1 LSPHSQVQQ
10 HYSSPNLLIR
20 IQSALREA
28 GLDEGLLDWS
38 QLAPLDQFHLRG
50 LPATRELAESLRP
63 EPGQSI
69 LDIGAGLGGPARYL
83 AATYHG
89 RVTGIDLTPNFASIA
104 NYLSLR
110 TGLAARFLPAD
121 ALHMPFAGDSFDH
134 AWTQHA
140 AMNIPDKPRLYR
152 EVHRV
157 LKPGGRFAI
166 YDVLR
171 GETEPVIYP
180 VPWARDASLSF
191 LAMPAEVSEALRDAG
206 FIELSSA
213 DTSSLSLDWLD
224 RQPAVPPAPLNISLV
239 TGPETP
245 HLLGNVA
252 RNLRERR
259 IRLFQIVV
267 SKSPV

>member
-1 LSPHSQVQQ
+1 MNPQSHVQH
-10 HYSSPNLLIR
+10 HYSSPNLLTR
-20 IQSALREA
+20 IQSSLREA
-28 GLDEGLLDWS
+28 GLAESFLDWS

-63 EPGQSI
+63 EPGESI

-83 AATYHG
+83 ASTHHC
-89 RVTGIDLTPNFASIA
+89 RVTGIDLTPHFAAIA

-110 TGLAARFLPAD
+110 TGLAAHFLAAH
-121 ALHMPFAGDSFDH
+121 ALHMPFAGESFHH

-171 GETEPVIYP
+171 GEAEPVIYP

-191 LAMPAEVSEALRDAG
+191 LVTPAEISQALRDAG
-206 FIELSSA
+206 FTELCSR
-213 DTSSLSLDWLD
+213 DTSAITLDWLD
-224 RQPAVPPAPLNISLV
+224 RQPAANPTPLNLSLII
-239 TGPETP
+239 GPETP
-245 HLLGNVA
+245 QLLANIA
-252 RNLRERR
+252 RNVRERR

>member
-10 HYSSPNLLIR
+10 HYSSSNLIDR
-20 IQSALREA
+20 IQSALLEA
-28 GLDEGLLDWS
+28 GLAEGPLDLS

-63 EPGQSI
+63 EPRDSV

-83 AATYHG
+83 AAIHHC
-89 RVTGIDLTPNFASIA
+89 RVTGIDLTPHFATIA

-121 ALHMPFAGDSFDH
+121 ALHIPFAGDSFHH

-140 AMNIPDKPRLYR
+140 GMNIPDKPHLYR

-171 GETEPVIYP
+171 GEAEPVIYP

-191 LAMPAEVSEALRDAG
+191 LATPAEISHALRQAG
-206 FIELSSA
+206 FTELSSA
-213 DTSSLSLDWLD
+213 DSSAITLDWLD
-224 RQPAVPPAPLNISLV
+224 RQPAGPPAPLNISLV

-245 HLLGNVA
+245 QLLANVA
-252 RNLRERR
+252 HNLRERR

-267 SKSPV
+267 SKSAV